1 MKNKLRFLIAT
12 LFFFFTTQSISSPVE
27 KVNFIGLNNTS
38 EDSLLKV
45 ISFQSGQEFND
56 NISNLMIESL
66 FKTGL
71 FEDISIS
78 QSQDNL
84 NITLKENPTI
94 KYIDFELDSGSGFSN
109 WLKGEKILFTN
120 EILDEELVNNASFCW
135 KPLYTKKLDEFI
147 LFLESKYSE
156 SGYYNSIITPNVSID
171 SQNRAGIEI
180 TIDQG
185 ERVKIDTFSISG
197 AEKIRRR
204 VIVKAIQ
211 NW

>member
-78 QSQDNL
+78 QSQNNL
-84 NITLKENPTI
+84 NITVKENPTI
-94 KYIDFELDSGSGFSN
+94 KYFDFEFDSGSGLSR
-109 WLKGEKILFTN
+109 WLKGEKILFTS
-120 EILDEELVNNASFCW
+120 EILDEELFNNNLSAGN
-135 KPLYTKKLDEFI
+135 PYTQRRLEEFI

-156 SGYYNSIITPNVSID
+156 SGYFNSIITPSLSID
-171 SQNRAGIEI
+171 SQNRAGII
-180 TIDQG
+180 
-185 ERVKIDTFSISG
+185 
-197 AEKIRRR
+197 
-204 VIVKAIQ
+204 
-211 NW
+211 

>member
-12 LFFFFTTQSISSPVE
+12 LFLFFTTQSISSPVE

-56 NISNLMIESL
+56 NVSNLMIESL

-94 KYIDFELDSGSGFSN
+94 KYIDFELDSGSGLSN
-109 WLKGEKILFTN
+109 WLKGEKILFTS
-120 EILDEELVNNASFCW
+120 EILDEELANNDLSAGNPF
-135 KPLYTKKLDEFI
+135 TQRKLEEFI
-147 LFLESKYSE
+147 LFLESKYS
-156 SGYYNSIITPNVSID
+156 
-171 SQNRAGIEI
+171 
-180 TIDQG
+180 
-185 ERVKIDTFSISG
+185 
-197 AEKIRRR
+197 
-204 VIVKAIQ
+204 
-211 NW
+211 